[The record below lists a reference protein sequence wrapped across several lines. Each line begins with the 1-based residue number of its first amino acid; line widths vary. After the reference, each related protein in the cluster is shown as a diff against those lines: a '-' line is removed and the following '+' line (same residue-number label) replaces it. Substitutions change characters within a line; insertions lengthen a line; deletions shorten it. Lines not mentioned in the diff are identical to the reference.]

1 MQTKKRD
8 PMKFHNYSSLLIVL
22 LSFQMFYVSAAA
34 SQASVVG
41 ITADT
46 STSTEDFNYDHYD
59 QIKLQKS
66 DVNLLAIE
74 TVRTTFPLPVEKYDR
89 KKHFAGWIHFAD
101 SNTCL
106 DTRGLVLQRDSATNI
121 TTTPNCVVTS
131 GQWHDPYTDNT
142 FTSSKDIQ
150 IDHVVPLKHAY
161 MTGAFEWTH
170 KKRCQYA
177 NNLSNHFHL
186 LAVNGTENMRKGDR
200 SPLEYIPPNQKMT
213 CEYLKDW
220 LEIKYLWSLRITPR
234 ESDKIQELVQTEHC
248 DVKEFVIPQTEITAQ
263 VKYIKDH
270 ENICVGA
277 ALTSF

>member
-8 PMKFHNYSSLLIVL
+8 HMKFNNYNVLFIVL
-22 LSFQMFYVSAAA
+22 VSLQLLSLPARALQVG
-34 SQASVVG
+34 VVG
-41 ITADT
+41 IAAGTA
-46 STSTEDFNYDHYD
+46 TSTEDFNYDHYN

-66 DVNLLAIE
+66 DVNLLLIQ
-74 TVRTTFPLPVEKYDR
+74 TVQSQFPLPAEKYDR

-101 SNTCL
+101 SNSCL
-106 DTRGLVLQRDSATNI
+106 DTRGLVLQRDSASNI
-121 TTTPNCVVTS
+121 TTSPNCVVI
-131 GQWHDPYTDNT
+131 GGDWHDPYTDNT

-161 MTGAFEWTH
+161 MTGAFEWDR

-177 NNLSNHFHL
+177 NNLSNNFHL
-186 LAVNGTENMRKGDR
+186 LSVNGTENMRKGDR
-200 SPLEYIPPNQKMT
+200 SPLEYVPPNQKFT
-213 CEYLKDW
+213 CEYLKVW
-220 LEIKYLWSLRITPR
+220 LEIKYLWNLRMTPR
-234 ESDKIQELVQTEHC
+234 ESDKIHELIQTEHC
-248 DVKEFVIPQTEITAQ
+248 DTKDFVIPEREIASQ